1 MGTGSSWVLVAPP
14 CPLTHSCVVM
24 ALPRDAGT
32 GASGHCQTC
41 HSHTGSTSTSAVKE
55 KGMSMFFSLN
65 QKSVMLSS
73 GGCGGTQCVVP
84 EAVDSNALPSVARG
98 SLHSSVPVSDDRARS
113 FLAPSG
119 STSRILQQG
128 RGRCCVPSVKEL
140 SALYLSQTA
149 AAAAAAAADASPA
162 QPVRTGSP
170 PPPATSGIPAMS
182 CPKCPCKVAVRG

>member
-1 MGTGSSWVLVAPP
+1 M
-14 CPLTHSCVVM
+14 
-24 ALPRDAGT
+24 

-55 KGMSMFFSLN
+55 KGMSMFFSLT

-149 AAAAAAAADASPA
+149 AAAAAADASPA

-170 PPPATSGIPAMS
+170 PSPGHQQHPSNVLSKMSLQSGRER
-182 CPKCPCKVAVRG
+182 VRENVPGFKNVKKQRLVSQK